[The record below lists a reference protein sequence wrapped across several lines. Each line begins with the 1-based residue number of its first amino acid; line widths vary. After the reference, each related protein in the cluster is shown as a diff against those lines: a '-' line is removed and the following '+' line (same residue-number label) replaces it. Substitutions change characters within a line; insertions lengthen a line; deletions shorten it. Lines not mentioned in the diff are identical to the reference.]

1 MSPNLCQYI
10 VGTHRR
16 EEELI
21 LPVSWWPTNDMFCS
35 FCKKKK
41 KKRKRKGPN
50 FTNQPTMEQDVLV
63 LDQST
68 AWSFV
73 RLLTV
78 YNSGYPIG
86 DPDLNK

>member
-41 KKRKRKGPN
+41 EKEKEKALILPI
-50 FTNQPTMEQDVLV
+50 NQQWNKMSLCWISQ
-63 LDQST
+63 
-68 AWSFV
+68 
-73 RLLTV
+73 LLEALSDCWLYTTV
-78 YNSGYPIG
+78 GTQ
-86 DPDLNK
+86 

>member
-1 MSPNLCQYI
+1 
-10 VGTHRR
+10 
-16 EEELI
+16 
-21 LPVSWWPTNDMFCS
+21 
-35 FCKKKK
+35 
-41 KKRKRKGPN
+41 
-50 FTNQPTMEQDVLV
+50 MEQDVLV
-63 LDQST
+63 LDQLT